1 MKMFENMDK
10 GVLTTSDM
18 KKTKYKILYFAMCAC
33 MFLWCLIILIPVVWL
48 CLSGFK
54 DASEVYSTSSSF
66 FPKTIKLSKII
77 DVWNE
82 MKYYQYYI
90 NTFIFAGG
98 CVIADVVISGITGYV
113 FSRLKPKGSKTL
125 YNICFALMLLPGN
138 MSTVPVYML
147 IKNMGL
153 LNSYVPIW
161 MMSAINIFDVFLFKS
176 FFDGISESLIEAAK
190 IDGASNIRIFWKI
203 IIPLSVPIFIVV
215 AVFAFNAQMSSFFWP
230 YLLIQDDTKTV
241 LGVQIYKLK
250 TSAYTIDYQMLALL
264 FSMIPQVIIFAIF
277 QKQIVG
283 GVNVGG
289 VKG

>member
-1 MKMFENMDK
+1 MKLFENMDK

-18 KKTKYKILYFAMCAC
+18 KKTKYKFLYFAMSAA
-33 MFLWCLIILIPVVWL
+33 MLIWCFIIMLPVVWL

-54 DASEVYSTSSSF
+54 DASDIYSTTSSF
-66 FPKTIKLSKII
+66 FPKEIRLSKLV

-82 MKYYQYYI
+82 MKYYQYYV

-98 CVIADVVISGITGYV
+98 CVIADVVVSGLAGYV
-113 FSRLKPKGSKTL
+113 FSRLKPKGSKVL
-125 YNICFALMLLPGN
+125 YNICFALMLMPGN
-138 MSTVPVYML
+138 MSTVPIYMI

-161 MMSAINIFDVFLFKS
+161 LMAAVNVFDVFLFKS
-176 FFDGISESLIEAAK
+176 FFDGISASLIEAAK
-190 IDGASNIRIFWKI
+190 IDGASNVRIFLQVML
-203 IIPLSVPIFIVV
+203 PLSVPIFIVV

-241 LGVQIYKLK
+241 LGVQIYKIK
-250 TSAYTIDYQMLALL
+250 TSSYTVDYQMLALL
-264 FSMIPQVIIFAIF
+264 FSMIPQVIVFAIF

-283 GVNVGG
+283 GINVGG